1 MLDKTEGTIKNGQ
14 SIENNNIGYTRH
26 KTKTNKQKTQHR
38 KLTKMDNTDPT
49 NNWG

>member
-26 KTKTNKQKTQHR
+26 NTKTNITKNAAQKAN
-38 KLTKMDNTDPT
+38 KD
-49 NNWG
+49 G